1 MIRWAIVSARI
12 DQWWVTQGGQEPV
25 GPVSTEL
32 VVRGLAAG
40 RVPLDSYVCEVG
52 GSAWKP
58 VRDVRDFTEAVAIA
72 AALKVEER
80 PSGRATLPRFD
91 ASDDRTMVDVEPMV
105 PSDPRNTD
113 RAPSRSSR
121 VPPLARFEG
130 NDELRTVTDVTPPL
144 SSDPSTEK
152 ELPLQASVRPPKRRL
167 EIVEELTLTDSEPFF
182 PPE

>member
-1 MIRWAIVSARI
+1 
-12 DQWWVTQGGQEPV
+12 
-25 GPVSTEL
+25 VSTEL

-52 GSAWKP
+52 GTAWKP
-58 VRDVRDFTEAVAIA
+58 VGEVRDFTEAVAIA

-80 PSGRATLPRFD
+80 PSGRAVLPRFD
-91 ASDDRTMVDVEPMV
+91 ANDDRTMVDVEPMV
-105 PSDPRNTD
+105 PSDAPRNTD

-121 VPPLARFEG
+121 VPPLARFDG
-130 NDELRTVTDVTPPL
+130 GDDLRTVTDVSPPL

-152 ELPLQASVRPPKRRL
+152 DVARKASVRPPKRRL

>member
-1 MIRWAIVSARI
+1 MSARF

-52 GSAWKP
+52 GTAWKP
-58 VRDVRDFTEAVAIA
+58 VREVRDFSEAVAIA
-72 AALKVEER
+72 AALKVDDR
-80 PSGRATLPRFD
+80 PSGRAPLPRFD
-91 ASDDRTMVDVEPMV
+91 ATDDRTVVDIEPMI
-105 PSDPRNTD
+105 PSDSPRNTD

-121 VPPLARFEG
+121 VPPLARFDG
-130 NDELRTVTDVTPPL
+130 GDDLRTITDAAPPL

-152 ELPLQASVRPPKRRL
+152 DVKRQASVRAPKRRL
-167 EIVEELTLTDSEPFF
+167 EIVEELTLTDTEPFF